1 MQANAWAKA
10 GEKHVVNSKGDLYL
24 EFWVRYTEQDIINNR
39 SYVEYNVTTR
49 FVGSPGV
56 SYIYDN
62 SGYVQVTG
70 TGLGWSEQVKAIRHN
85 SGENSWKTIGTWVTH
100 DQEGKC
106 EVQGQAYIYFF
117 SKEVYASGRVT
128 LPTIPRNAI
137 VTKGTNFTD
146 ETNPTIYYSNPA
158 GEAVDALEACLSYD
172 GSIDDFVYTPI
183 PKNKSSFEYKLT
195 TADKEKLRKDCANDK
210 SRNIKL
216 YVRTTIGTY
225 TGYSHKDVTMTIVGA
240 EPTIDS
246 YAAID
251 TNQKTIAL
259 TGNNTTVVN
268 GYSNLELSMSSSAKK
283 SASIKK
289 NVISYDGKQH
299 ESSKITWNKAT
310 SGDIKFQCVDS
321 RGYEVSVTKKLTFKD
336 YFKPKC
342 TITLGTPNAQGN
354 MSFTIQGSYWKGD
367 FGAKNNALDVQYIVR
382 EKGASTASATD
393 VWVKI
398 PLSNITFNGNSFS
411 HIVYLSGLDYRKTYS
426 VQARMSDLLDTEYS
440 ADLGFSTR
448 PVFDWSKNDF
458 NFNVPISI
466 NGTNIFELIYPVGSI
481 YTSVNNVNP
490 STLFGGT
497 WERFANGRTLIGVDT
512 AQTEFNSSEKTGGEK
527 THTLSVNEMPKHN
540 HDIYNAV
547 DNTYVGRWTSNASG
561 GSGWR
566 IYTTDKNGGSY
577 LTTKNEGSS
586 NPHNNLPPYITVYFW
601 RRIE

>member
-70 TGLGWSEQVKAIRHN
+70 TGLGWSRQVKAIHHN

-183 PKNKSSFEYKLT
+183 SKNKTSFEYKLT
-195 TADKEKLRKDCANDK
+195 TADREKLRKDCANAK

-225 TGYSHKDVTMTIVGA
+225 TGYSHKDVTMTIDGA

-246 YAAID
+246 YVAID

-310 SGDIKFQCVDS
+310 SGDIEFQCEDS
-321 RGYEVSVTKKLTFKD
+321 RGYKVSVTKKLTFKD

-354 MSFTIQGSYWKGD
+354 MSFTIHGSYWKGN
-367 FGAKNNALDVQYIVR
+367 FGAKNNTLDVQYIVR

-411 HIVYLSGLDYRKTYS
+411 HTVYLSGLDYRKTYS
-426 VQARMSDLLDTEYS
+426 VQAWMGDSLDAEYS

-448 PVFDWSKNDF
+448 PVFDWSKTDF
-458 NFNVPISI
+458 SINVPVKL
-466 NGTNIFELIYPVGSI
+466 NGRDLFSVIFEKIYPIGS
-481 YTSVNNVNP
+481 YYWSSQPTNP
-490 STLFGGT
+490 SELFGGK
-497 WERFANGRTLIGVDT
+497 WEQIKDKFIYAVGSKAVNV
-512 AQTEFNSSEKTGGEK
+512 TGGEEK
-527 THTLSVNEMPKHN
+527 HTLIIDEMPKHGHSIKDGN
-540 HDIYNAV
+540 
-547 DNTYVGRWTSNASG
+547 DNTVGKWDSNTSG
-561 GSGWR
+561 GSSWKVYSTGHPDPVSCAYATE
-566 IYTTDKNGGSY
+566 IGGG
-577 LTTKNEGSS
+577 KA
-586 NPHNNLPPYITVYFW
+586 HNNMPPYITAYCW